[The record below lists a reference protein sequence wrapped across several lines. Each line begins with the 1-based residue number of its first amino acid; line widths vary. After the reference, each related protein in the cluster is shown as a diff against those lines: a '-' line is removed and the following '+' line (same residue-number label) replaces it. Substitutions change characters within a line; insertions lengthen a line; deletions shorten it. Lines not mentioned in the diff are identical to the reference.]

1 MRCALVMHQPVV
13 TVDAGASARAAAELM
28 RAHGIGFLP
37 VCDAEGCAVGVVTDR
52 DLAVRV
58 CAAGGDADQVPIG
71 EVMSRGLVACRPTD
85 SIVRV
90 EELMIHHKKQRVLV
104 VDERG
109 RPAGVIA
116 VADLAAHDRYE
127 TVARTYRKI
136 VTQEL

>member
-1 MRCALVMHQPVV
+1 MRCASIMHRPVV
-13 TVDAGASARAAAELM
+13 TVDARASARDAAELM

-37 VCDAEGCAVGVVTDR
+37 VCDAEGRAVGVVTDR

-58 CAAGGDADQVPIG
+58 CAAGGDAAKVPMAG
-71 EVMSRGLVACRPTD
+71 VMTREVVACRATD
-85 SIVRV
+85 RIVCV
-90 EELMIHHKKQRVLV
+90 EELMIRHKKQRILVL
-104 VDERG
+104 DEGG